1 MSKKRSNKTRI
12 PPDVA
17 AQYFSHLSSSS
28 SNVSGNSSGNNNG
41 RSNGN
46 PPCSPEE
53 VKALMSMFAEI
64 MGMADSSSAETT
76 TTTTRR
82 SKTTTTTSSS
92 SVSFMFGSNS
102 GKDSSS
108 PSNWPPNALAAA
120 ARAAS
125 MYMPPEGFMDYD
137 DDDEDDDDDDYNDEE
152 DEDHQHKSNNF
163 MSTSSTDSKG
173 PSTIDPNDWK
183 ELEQVAN
190 DEVREQQD
198 RARKAAKKREKK
210 QRKKERA
217 RQEAALK
224 AAEAAKKKHDKLV
237 TSWKSRVVS
246 AASVGDT
253 SKLNALLKE
262 SPLKVNDESNQEHI
276 DFLFPNCVAKTQ
288 DAIEKS
294 SECRLKL
301 AEFCVSITASTK
313 SSSIFMSILK
323 SGRSALHSA
332 CFVGDYY
339 FVEFVLEHITT
350 NNSDN
355 EEDDC
360 CDTEVID
367 WNATCRE
374 SGFAPIHYAVLSGSE
389 EVLELLLGQEGCN
402 VDCKT
407 NAALTNRE
415 GREVTALDLAKA
427 LLDGKQGI
435 IQSSGSAWSEAN
447 GYCAED
453 RFRYHSFLQ
462 GTIDRLTHVLR
473 HGYTPLANAASRE
486 NIEDQGQKGQQ
497 DIIGVS
503 SSNNKSRKKKKK
515 KKQQQQQ
522 QQRQQQQQ
530 LQATPVPVVEETKQ
544 DPMISAL
551 LGMGF
556 STEQIN
562 RAAEACGG
570 TARATADDLVQW
582 IFAQEAGEEPPA
594 MSTPL
599 EQPARTQPD
608 NSVTVPVDNSTLKA
622 EHDRAD
628 AFQKAEEA
636 RLAHQRLVQ
645 KREEQRRRNRE
656 WNNREQARQREEAQA
671 KLRARSTYNQGATN
685 TLAGANGIHQ
695 APQGAATS
703 LHHLNNSI
711 SGEVQLPVNTISP
724 NPSGAPIKILTRA
737 KNTNLDAALPTAAT
751 SNPKKHPQTLVENI
765 GPEFSHVSTT
775 AGNFSEDATVSSL
788 GSGMVTASDWTNEHE
803 NISNDGG
810 LAGFQAVAVSNLAPS
825 SAPPPGFQFGG
836 AQTSPETSFNGNEQ
850 FVPDTNPTGEIRA
863 TARAFIPSSFKQ
875 PPGLVN
881 NSTPGNSAVTSGSV
895 AGSTPFELS
904 GMAKTN
910 SSPAP
915 LLNDPVATLLPSGL
929 QQQQKQSFVPLNGF
943 ERKAPVTGTPFAADS
958 SSITGIATTTEE
970 PFATNQVQGAGLHS
984 DLGLGSLSRGPE
996 PAAPIGSLLDPLVL
1010 QGSSNVETP
1019 TIWGSGSNQPSGNAA
1034 STIGGLPSL
1043 NEGLPSLSSFGAFD
1057 NNNDKKNTTNE
1068 ASSNGWGDTNASSI
1082 W

>member
-28 SNVSGNSSGNNNG
+28 SNTSGSNTGNNSS

-64 MGMADSSSAETT
+64 MGMADSSSGETT

-82 SKTTTTTSSS
+82 SKTTTTTTSSS

-102 GKDSSS
+102 GKDSS

-137 DDDEDDDDDDYNDEE
+137 DDDDEEDDDDDDDYNDEDD
-152 DEDHQHKSNNF
+152 DEHQQKLSHL

-217 RQEAALK
+217 RQEAALRT
-224 AAEAAKKKHDKLV
+224 AEAAQKKHDKLV

-246 AASVGDT
+246 AANAGDT

-262 SPLKVNDESNQEHI
+262 SALKPNDDSNQEHV
-276 DFLFPNCVAKTQ
+276 DFLFPNCVAKTR
-288 DAIEKS
+288 DGVEKS

-301 AEFCVSITASTK
+301 AEFCVSITASK
-313 SSSIFMSILK
+313 NSCSIFMSILK

-339 FVEFVLEHITT
+339 FVEFVLENITT
-350 NNSDN
+350 SNSVDEDNDCN
-355 EEDDC
+355 EEL
-360 CDTEVID
+360 ID

-374 SGFAPIHYAVLSGSE
+374 SGFAPIHYAVLSGSD

-402 VDCKT
+402 IECKT

-415 GREVTALDLAKA
+415 GKEVTTLDLAKA
-427 LLDGKQGI
+427 LLDGKQST

-447 GYCAED
+447 EYCVED

-462 GTIDRLTHVLR
+462 RTIDRLTHVLR
-473 HGYTPLANAASRE
+473 HGYTPLPNAASRK
-486 NIEDQGQKGQQ
+486 NNQDQRQKDQQ
-497 DIIGVS
+497 DLGGGT

-522 QQRQQQQQ
+522 QQQQQH
-530 LQATPVPVVEETKQ
+530 LQTTPAPVLEETPE

-556 STEQIN
+556 SRDQID

-594 MSTPL
+594 RSAPVD
-599 EQPARTQPD
+599 QPPITQAD
-608 NSVTVPVDNSTLKA
+608 NSLSVPIDNSAKEV
-622 EHDRAD
+622 EHDHAE
-628 AFQKAEEA
+628 AFQKAEES
-636 RLAHQRLVQ
+636 RLAQERLNQ

-656 WNNREQARQREEAQA
+656 WNNREQARQREEVQA
-671 KLRARSTYNQGATN
+671 KLRARPTN
-685 TLAGANGIHQ
+685 APAAPTVLTGVNGIT
-695 APQGAATS
+695 GTS

-711 SGEVQLPVNTISP
+711 SEEAQLSATTTAP
-724 NPSGAPIKILTRA
+724 NHTGAPIKILTRA
-737 KNTNLDAALPTAAT
+737 KNTSSEGTIPTVASTNA
-751 SNPKKHPQTLVENI
+751 KKHPPTVVESI
-765 GPEFSHVSTT
+765 GPEFSHVSTAT
-775 AGNFSEDATVSSL
+775 GNFSEDATVSSL
-788 GSGMVTASDWTNEHE
+788 GSGMVTAHEWTNEPE

-810 LAGFQAVAVSNLAPS
+810 LAGFQGITAANVASS

-836 AQTSPETSFNGNEQ
+836 IQTSPETSFAGNEQ

-863 TARAFIPSSFKQ
+863 TARAFVPTSFKP
-875 PPGLVN
+875 PPGLINNGAPSNSAAATGGVPGSAPYELAPIGKSN
-881 NSTPGNSAVTSGSV
+881 NS
-895 AGSTPFELS
+895 
-904 GMAKTN
+904 
-910 SSPAP
+910 PAT
-915 LLNDPVATLLPSGL
+915 LLNDPVTALLPGSL
-929 QQQQKQSFVPLNGF
+929 PQQQNQGFVPMNGF
-943 ERKAPVTGTPFAADS
+943 ERNPIATSKSFNADS
-958 SSITGIATTTEE
+958 SSMAGIPTTREDHFT
-970 PFATNQVQGAGLHS
+970 ANQVQSAELHS
-984 DLGLGSLSRGPE
+984 GLGLRSLSRGSE
-996 PAAPIGSLLDPLVL
+996 AAAPISSLLDPLVL
-1010 QGSSNVETP
+1010 QTPSNPEAQA
-1019 TIWGSGSNQPSGNAA
+1019 IWGSGNGTNPS
-1034 STIGGLPSL
+1034 IGTSVPVIGSLPSL

-1057 NNNDKKNTTNE
+1057 TNSDKNNMTNG
-1068 ASSNGWGDTNASSI
+1068 ATSTGWGDTTASSI